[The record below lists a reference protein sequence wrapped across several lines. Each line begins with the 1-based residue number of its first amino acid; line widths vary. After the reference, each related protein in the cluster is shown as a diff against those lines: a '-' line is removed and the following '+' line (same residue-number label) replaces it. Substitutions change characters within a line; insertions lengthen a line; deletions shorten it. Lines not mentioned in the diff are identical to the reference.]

1 MTNPT
6 PAPNELGS
14 RPACAERDGAA
25 AGEKPGGQR
34 GQGAHV
40 CWGPIPVC
48 PHGQV
53 SRITAVSVGQGAKSQ
68 AETPP
73 KLGIAGG
80 TAEPSLVQIRNGAHM
95 QGTSFGPSLPAGNSP
110 AASQRSRLMGSGCFP
125 RRARPDIPG
134 RPHLPPASPFLG
146 PLSSRFPAGP
156 TPAGHRWGTDTADTP
171 NSSSSPQKH
180 RPVPGWGTGESS
192 TQQLL
197 LGWDRSTPRSQR
209 SPAWVGKPSWALS
222 SFIWRLVALTLP

>member
-14 RPACAERDGAA
+14 RPACTERDGAA

-40 CWGPIPVC
+40 CWGPVPVC
-48 PHGQV
+48 PHGQDP
-53 SRITAVSVGQGAKSQ
+53 RITAVSVGQGAKSQ

-110 AASQRSRLMGSGCFP
+110 AASQRSRLMGSGCWEVAVFP
-125 RRARPDIPG
+125 EEPVPTFLGGHIC
-134 RPHLPPASPFLG
+134 RPHPH
-146 PLSSRFPAGP
+146 SRDLCPAGSQLVPPQLGTDRGRTLQTPP
-156 TPAGHRWGTDTADTP
+156 TPPHPPKNTGLSLAGALGNPAPSSCCWG
-171 NSSSSPQKH
+171 
-180 RPVPGWGTGESS
+180 GTGAPHGAKGP
-192 TQQLL
+192 QP
-197 LGWDRSTPRSQR
+197 G
-209 SPAWVGKPSWALS
+209 
-222 SFIWRLVALTLP
+222 